1 MDGGVGVVPPCFET
15 DSSHIHPDF
24 TGYYISDG
32 SVWQDGQRKSCEQSE
47 HAKVG
52 DTIEVVL
59 DLSLMTLTI
68 SKNGVRMAKLYSIRP
83 PVSPAFSLYYPSTQL
98 SLVK

>member
-1 MDGGVGVVPPCFET
+1 
-15 DSSHIHPDF
+15 
-24 TGYYISDG
+24 
-32 SVWQDGQRKSCEQSE
+32 
-47 HAKVG
+47 
-52 DTIEVVL
+52 
-59 DLSLMTLTI
+59 MTLTI